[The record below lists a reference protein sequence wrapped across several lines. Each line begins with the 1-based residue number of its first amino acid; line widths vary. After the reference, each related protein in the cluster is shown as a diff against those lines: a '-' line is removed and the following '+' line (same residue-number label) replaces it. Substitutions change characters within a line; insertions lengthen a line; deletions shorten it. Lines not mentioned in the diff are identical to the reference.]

1 MVLLKKKNTPKT
13 TQMIVDDIVY
23 SFHKI
28 TSQNNPIYSITIND
42 TGCKSTEELRFV
54 LTNKFFNR
62 IFKDYKNSFEKLN
75 YLFVI
80 EYPTKVSMGNQ
91 IPDSCEVHTHIVLET
106 TITPQHLEYYIKTT
120 FRTPNIY
127 IEDITKR
134 NDKNN
139 FANYLIKQKDL
150 FTIDNYNYK
159 ICILNKKG
167 FNIKC

>member
-1 MVLLKKKNTPKT
+1 MDKMVLLKKNNTPKT
-13 TQMIVDDIVY
+13 TQMIEDDIRY
-23 SFHKI
+23 GFYKI

-42 TGCKSTEELRFV
+42 TGCKTTEELRFI

-91 IPDSCEVHTHIVLET
+91 IPDNCEVHTHIVLET
-106 TITPQHLEYYIKTT
+106 TITPQHLEYYIQTT

-134 NDKNN
+134 NDKTNYV
-139 FANYLIKQKDL
+139 NYLIKQKDL
-150 FTIDNYNYK
+150 FTTDNYNYK
-159 ICILNKKG
+159 ICI
-167 FNIKC
+167 

>member
-13 TQMIVDDIVY
+13 TQMIEDDIRY

-42 TGCKSTEELRFV
+42 TGCKTTEELRFV
-54 LTNKFFNR
+54 LTNKLFNR
-62 IFKDYKNSFEKLN
+62 IFKDYNKSFEKLN

-80 EYPTKVSMGNQ
+80 EYSTKVSMGNQ
-91 IPDSCEVHTHIVLET
+91 IPDSCEVHTHIVVES
-106 TITPQHLEYYIKTT
+106 TISPQHLENYIQTT
-120 FRTPNIY
+120 FIKPNIY

-139 FANYLIKQKDL
+139 YVNYLIKQKEL

-159 ICILNKKG
+159 ICI
-167 FNIKC
+167 

>member
-1 MVLLKKKNTPKT
+1 MDLLKKKNTPKT
-13 TQMIVDDIVY
+13 TQIIENDIRY

-28 TSQNNPIYSITIND
+28 ISQNNPIYSITIND
-42 TGCKSTEELRFV
+42 TDCKTSKELRFI

-91 IPDSCEVHTHIVLET
+91 IPVSCEVHTHIVVES
-106 TITPQHLEYYIKTT
+106 TISPQHLEKYIKST
-120 FRTPNIY
+120 FRKPNIY

-134 NDKNN
+134 NDKKSYV
-139 FANYLIKQKDL
+139 NYLIKQKDL

-159 ICILNKKG
+159 ICI
-167 FNIKC
+167 